1 MKMLGGEGDGLYLQS
16 VKQFTCLWKNKML
29 RVQAS
34 TATVILTL
42 WLPCNPHGYILTLLL
57 QLLAGCLKLPATSGD
72 PGTSSSNF
80 DCLGLAKLPSGISK
94 DKHSASKHWLLIH
107 IPLSQKYLAFF
118 LPLSDLDAW
127 QVKLIPWL
135 LLITYHLA
143 CGLSTVQVSK
153 HWSTDAYRA
162 HGNKP
167 PFDQDHSA

>member
-1 MKMLGGEGDGLYLQS
+1 
-16 VKQFTCLWKNKML
+16 
-29 RVQAS
+29 
-34 TATVILTL
+34 
-42 WLPCNPHGYILTLLL
+42 
-57 QLLAGCLKLPATSGD
+57 
-72 PGTSSSNF
+72 
-80 DCLGLAKLPSGISK
+80 
-94 DKHSASKHWLLIH
+94 
-107 IPLSQKYLAFF
+107 LSQKYLAFF